1 MFLHS
6 SSPFLPILGLLEL
19 GVKGEENQDRW
30 PRSWGTGRL
39 SVVLSQSLRCLWVR
53 TTSLRALLSNSLQ
66 LLVLQKTHREP
77 SFSAPP
83 AHVFQLSHNSCCRS
97 ISQSSWCQNLL
108 TRWGTRSAW
117 VHPQFSTSSWT
128 ADLSYPCHAKVQ
140 GQPTSSLCSI
150 ICFQLFPFYVKMT
163 QRLVNTMGESM
174 IQYKTRCSLTFLQT
188 PPTSA
193 GSFRAA
199 PLTWLLELTNTHLT
213 FGRYLPNSTK

>member
-1 MFLHS
+1 MKDVLFFFQSLASTSHCSIFLSCLLTITQAALKDAGLLPVTKTQSSSFLSLILLLRMFLHS

-30 PRSWGTGRL
+30 PRSWGTGLL

-83 AHVFQLSHNSCCRS
+83 AHVFQLSRNSCCRS

-108 TRWGTRSAW
+108 TR
-117 VHPQFSTSSWT
+117 
-128 ADLSYPCHAKVQ
+128 
-140 GQPTSSLCSI
+140 
-150 ICFQLFPFYVKMT
+150 
-163 QRLVNTMGESM
+163 
-174 IQYKTRCSLTFLQT
+174 
-188 PPTSA
+188 
-193 GSFRAA
+193 
-199 PLTWLLELTNTHLT
+199 
-213 FGRYLPNSTK
+213 